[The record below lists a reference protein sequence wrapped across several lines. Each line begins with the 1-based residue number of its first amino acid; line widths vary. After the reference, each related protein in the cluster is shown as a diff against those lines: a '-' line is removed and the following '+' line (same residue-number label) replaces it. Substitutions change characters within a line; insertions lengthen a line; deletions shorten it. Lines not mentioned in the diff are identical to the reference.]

1 MSARVFIITPLIYS
15 IIVGVIIEDGNL
27 QYPSRTSQN
36 ARFRLEQSKAHEA
49 YLWFVFCI
57 LSPLCSSLPSAR
69 TRLYKGVQNY
79 SVRFYTRSL
88 PVFTELHSMFYNSVG
103 RKILPPLVVLIDI
116 LTPVAL
122 AHVIIGDGYRHGNG
136 LVLCTHSFTVEEVSR
151 LMTVL
156 YVRYHIDSTLR
167 YHKGKPTIY
176 IRTSSMPTLRN
187 LVRPH
192 MHPSFLYKLGE

>member
-1 MSARVFIITPLIYS
+1 
-15 IIVGVIIEDGNL
+15 
-27 QYPSRTSQN
+27 
-36 ARFRLEQSKAHEA
+36 
-49 YLWFVFCI
+49 VFCL
-57 LSPLCSSLPSAR
+57 LSPLCSRLPYA
-69 TRLYKGVQNY
+69 TTQLLNGVQCY

-103 RKILPPLVVLIDI
+103 RKILPPLSVLIEI
-116 LTPVAL
+116 LTPAAL
-122 AHVIIGDGYRHGNG
+122 AHVIIGDGYRKGNG

-167 YHKGKPTIY
+167 YDRGKPIIY

-187 LVRPH
+187 LVRPY
-192 MHPSFLYKLGE
+192 MHPSFMYKLGE